1 MENESQDPQV
11 LVDKVE
17 RFTKNTIEI
26 LKLKSKDKLV
36 SFSSTLI
43 LYFIFIITIFF
54 LMLMV
59 NFAMALWLGVYF
71 HHFLFGFL
79 VVGLFY
85 LIVGLIVVV
94 FMSTIKRKVSDF
106 IIQKL
111 S

>member
-1 MENESQDPQV
+1 MENENQDPQI

-36 SFSSTLI
+36 SISSTLI

-85 LIVGLIVVV
+85 LIVAILVML
-94 FMSTIKRKVSDF
+94 FMSTLKRKVSDF
-106 IIQKL
+106 LIQKL
-111 S
+111 N